1 MNRKNP
7 RYIMNKADNQN
18 STYRRIIMVSKTS
31 DDSSL
36 SHTKWNCKY
45 HIVFI
50 PKYRRKA
57 IYGKLRADIG
67 QILRQLCNYKNVEI
81 IEAHAMPDHIHM
93 LLKIPPKISVSGFMG
108 YLKGKS
114 ALMIFER
121 HANLKYRYGNRHFWA
136 KGFFVSTVGLNTKV
150 VEDYIRNQEKEDM
163 VQDNLSTKEHIDPF
177 KG

>member
-1 MNRKNP
+1 
-7 RYIMNKADNQN
+7 MNKADNQN

-36 SHTKWNCKY
+36 SHTKWNSKY

-67 QILRQLCNYKNVEI
+67 QILRQLCDYKNVEI

-93 LLKIPPKISVSGFMG
+93 LLKIPSKISVSGFMG

-114 ALMIFER
+114 VLMIFER

-163 VQDNLSTKEHIDPF
+163 VQDNLSTKEHVDPF

>member
-1 MNRKNP
+1 MAYYLYLVCHILIARRKSGYKKEPNSLSDEQKKT

-18 STYRRIIMVSKTS
+18 ATYRRIIMVSKTS

-50 PKYRRKA
+50 PKYRRKV

-67 QILRQLCNYKNVEI
+67 QILMLLCDYKNVEI
-81 IEAHAMPDHIHM
+81 IEAHAMPDPIHM

-114 ALMIFER
+114 ALIF
-121 HANLKYRYGNRHFWA
+121 
-136 KGFFVSTVGLNTKV
+136 
-150 VEDYIRNQEKEDM
+150 
-163 VQDNLSTKEHIDPF
+163 
-177 KG
+177 